1 MGIAVVLAYIAL
13 NLLSPANIFPSLS
26 PFRPLLILAAAS
38 LPVAILGRLQSP
50 EVGKLRT
57 QFILVSLFFAV
68 ACCSWFPHGQ
78 LAANLTTVFDL
89 APNVIAYFVAI
100 VVFRSPSRLGLVR
113 AVLVLVAIFVMLH
126 GFLQISGAVSSGES
140 TPYVLR
146 GNIALGDNSV
156 RIRGLGMLGDPNVF
170 GQYLLMILPMLF
182 VGKKNTGLGTGYLI
196 AIPITVLFLVAVYYT
211 GSRGAEMGVAVL
223 IGLYLIWR
231 FKTVGAVF
239 SAIVAAMMLVAV
251 NAARTSRTITMSG
264 GMDRLALWSDGMA
277 YFKHSPLLGIGFG
290 EFTDRGHGMTAHN
303 SYLLCAAELGMV
315 GYFLWMSIAVVTMIQ
330 LTRIP
335 KVVGQSN
342 PALARWAVAL
352 KLSLGVY
359 LFTSFFL
366 SRVYELPL
374 YLLFGM
380 SGAVIAAAGGDEAIP
395 LRGSHW
401 PMWSFGLCG
410 AIISLIYVML
420 RLRLV

>member
-231 FKTVGAVF
+231 FKTGGAVF